1 MKIEPISVFAINATV
16 VSDVMPT
23 GKPKY
28 NIKLSYDAGTAVDR
42 VQACSDY
49 KKSIEPSIFEN
60 DVFLSGSSY
69 IAYSFN
75 PLNNKAV
82 YLLTCRCAQP
92 SLTKEESFKQIER
105 GMEKAFEKLNELY
118 NKQI

>member
-16 VSDVMPT
+16 VSDVTPT

-49 KKSIEPSIFEN
+49 KN
-60 DVFLSGSSY
+60 
-69 IAYSFN
+69 
-75 PLNNKAV
+75 
-82 YLLTCRCAQP
+82 R
-92 SLTKEESFKQIER
+92 
-105 GMEKAFEKLNELY
+105 
-118 NKQI
+118 